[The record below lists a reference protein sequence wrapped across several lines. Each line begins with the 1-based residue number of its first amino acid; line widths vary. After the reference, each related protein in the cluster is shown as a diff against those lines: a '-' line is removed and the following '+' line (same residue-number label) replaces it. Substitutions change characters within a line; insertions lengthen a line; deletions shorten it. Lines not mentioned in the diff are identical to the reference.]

1 MYMYTVPQN
10 IMYILHVLVCIISR
24 MSDQLFLLRVNLKM
38 YQTLMVSLCTCTVC
52 VHTCTVHV
60 ARNVKC
66 NLVFLKKKLT
76 NNS

>member
-1 MYMYTVPQN
+1 MYTVPQY
-10 IMYILHVLVCIISR
+10 IMYILHVCVCIISR

-38 YQTLMVSLCTCTVC
+38 YPTLMVSLCTCTIC

-60 ARNVKC
+60 VRNVKVT
-66 NLVFLKKKLT
+66 VFLKKKLT

>member
-1 MYMYTVPQN
+1 MYTVPQN

-52 VHTCTVHV
+52 VHTCTYSV